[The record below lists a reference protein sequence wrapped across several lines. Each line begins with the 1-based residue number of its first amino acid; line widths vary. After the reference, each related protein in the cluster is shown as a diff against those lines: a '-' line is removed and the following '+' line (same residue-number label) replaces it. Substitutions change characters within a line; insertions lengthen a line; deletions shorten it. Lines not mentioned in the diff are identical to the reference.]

1 MATRAKFPYNQPFPA
16 ALTAITQ
23 SAIAFRLDQSVRFF
37 FQRIPQVSA
46 TFTQTTAKVKAN
58 WDTAIA
64 ASDITKVVYSPV
76 FSGMKIPP
84 SAPLE
89 VGANTNAT
97 FAGIAELYDEGTV
110 RVSGTFRSKDAPS
123 MLSMQQL
130 TQYSLQN
137 TVGGSNLGLWI
148 CNKDGY
154 LFGDATTAP
163 STAFDPFMIYNFR
176 TSARGSE
183 GLNSPDILDFTFDLL
198 PTWDQCLVC
207 VIPTAPFDPIANYT
221 S

>member
-1 MATRAKFPYNQPFPA
+1 MGSRSKYPYDQPLPA
-16 ALTAITQ
+16 AFTAITQ
-23 SAIAFRLDQSVRFF
+23 SAIPFRLDQIVRFF
-37 FQRIPQVSA
+37 FQQLPTVS

-64 ASDITKVVYSPV
+64 ASDNTKIIYSPV

-89 VGANTNAT
+89 IGANTNAT
-97 FAGIAELYDEGTV
+97 FAGIGELYDEGTI

-137 TVGGSNLGLWI
+137 TVGGSNLGLWMV
-148 CNKDGY
+148 NKDGY
-154 LFGDATTAP
+154 IFGNAFATPA
-163 STAFDPFMIYNFR
+163 TAFDPFMVYNFR

-183 GLNSPDILDFTFDLL
+183 GLNAPDLMDFTFDML
-198 PTWDQCLVC
+198 PTWDSNLVA
-207 VIPTAPFDPIANYT
+207 VIPTSPFDPIANYA